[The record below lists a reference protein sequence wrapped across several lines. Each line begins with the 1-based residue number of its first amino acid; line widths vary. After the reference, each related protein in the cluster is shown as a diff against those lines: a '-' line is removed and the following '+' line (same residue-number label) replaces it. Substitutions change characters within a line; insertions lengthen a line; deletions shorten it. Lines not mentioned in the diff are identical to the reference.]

1 MAQKSGVKLVAKNP
15 KAYHEYFIVEKF
27 EAGVE
32 LFGTE
37 VKSIRAGKLS
47 LKEAWCDIKNGEV
60 FVKQMHISPYEQG
73 SFSNRDPLRPKRL
86 LLHKKEIQMLSGK
99 VSQAGY
105 ALVPLS
111 VYFKN
116 SRVKVE
122 IALAKGKKL
131 HDKRAVAAEK
141 DAKRQID
148 RAMKER
154 NFKE

>member
-1 MAQKSGVKLVAKNP
+1 MAEKTGIKIVAKNP
-15 KAYHEYFIVEKF
+15 KAFHEYYIVERY
-27 EAGVE
+27 EAGIE

-37 VKSIRAGKLS
+37 VKSIRSGNIS
-47 LKEAWCDIKNGEV
+47 LKEAWCSIQNGEL
-60 FVKQMHISPYEQG
+60 FLKQMHISPYELG

-86 LLHKKEIQMLSGK
+86 LMHKKEIMTLLGK
-99 VSQAGY
+99 TQQAGLT
-105 ALVPLS
+105 LVPLS

-131 HDKRAVAAEK
+131 HDKRSSEAEK
-141 DAKRQID
+141 DAKRQMD

-154 NFKE
+154 NQY

>member
-1 MAQKSGVKLVAKNP
+1 MARNRE
-15 KAYHEYFIVEKF
+15 AYHEYFVEEEI
-27 EAGVE
+27 EAGIE
-32 LFGTE
+32 LVGTE

-141 DAKRQID
+141 DAKRQMD

-154 NFKE
+154 NQ

>member
-1 MAQKSGVKLVAKNP
+1 MAEKSGIKIVAKNP
-15 KAYHEYFIVEKF
+15 KAFHEYYIVERY
-27 EAGVE
+27 EAGIE

-37 VKSIRAGKLS
+37 VKSIRSGNIS
-47 LKEAWCDIKNGEV
+47 LKEAWCSIQNGELYL
-60 FVKQMHISPYEQG
+60 KQMHISPYEHG

-86 LLHKKEIQMLSGK
+86 LMHKKEIMTLLGK
-99 VSQAGY
+99 TQQAGLT
-105 ALVPLS
+105 LVPLS

-131 HDKRAVAAEK
+131 HDKRSSEAEK
-141 DAKRQID
+141 DAKRQMD

-154 NFKE
+154 NQY

>member
-1 MAQKSGVKLVAKNP
+1 MAEKTGIKIVAKNP
-15 KAYHEYFIVEKF
+15 KAFHEYYIVERY
-27 EAGVE
+27 EAGIE

-37 VKSIRAGKLS
+37 VKSIRSGNIS
-47 LKEAWCDIKNGEV
+47 LKEAWCSIQNGEL
-60 FVKQMHISPYEQG
+60 FLKQMHISPYEQG

-86 LLHKKEIQMLSGK
+86 LMHKKEIMTLLGK
-99 VSQAGY
+99 TQQQGLT
-105 ALVPLS
+105 LVPLS

-131 HDKRAVAAEK
+131 HDKRSSEAEK
-141 DAKRQID
+141 DARRQMD

-154 NFKE
+154 NQY

>member
-15 KAYHEYFIVEKF
+15 KAYHEYYIVEEF

-86 LLHKKEIQMLSGK
+86 LLHKKEIQMLEAK

-122 IALAKGKKL
+122 ITLAKGKKL

-141 DAKRQID
+141 DAKRQMD

-154 NFKE
+154 NQY

>member
-1 MAQKSGVKLVAKNP
+1 MAQKCGVKLVAKNP
-15 KAYHEYFIVEKF
+15 KAYHEYYIVEKF

-60 FVKQMHISPYEQG
+60 FVKQMHISPYEMG

-86 LLHKKEIQMLSGK
+86 LLHKKEIQMLEAK

-141 DAKRQID
+141 DAKRQMD

-154 NFKE
+154 NQY

>member
-1 MAQKSGVKLVAKNP
+1 VAEKSGIKIVAKNP
-15 KAYHEYFIVEKF
+15 KAFHEYYIVERY
-27 EAGVE
+27 EAGIE

-37 VKSIRAGKLS
+37 VKSIRSGNIS
-47 LKEAWCDIKNGEV
+47 LKEAWCSIQNGELYL
-60 FVKQMHISPYEQG
+60 KQMHISPYERG

-86 LLHKKEIQMLSGK
+86 LMHKKEIMTLLGK
-99 VSQAGY
+99 TQQQGY

-131 HDKRAVAAEK
+131 HDKRSAAAEK
-141 DAKRQID
+141 DAKRQMD

-154 NFKE
+154 NQY

>member
-1 MAQKSGVKLVAKNP
+1 MAGKTGIKIVANNK
-15 KAYHEYFIVEKF
+15 KAFHEYFIEERY
-27 EAGVE
+27 EAGIE

-37 VKSIRAGKLS
+37 VKSIRQGKLS
-47 LKEAWCDIKNGEV
+47 LKEAWCQIQNGEL
-60 FVKQMHISPYEQG
+60 FIKQMHISPYEQG

-86 LLHKKEIQMLSGK
+86 LMHKKEIMQLMGK
-99 VSQAGY
+99 VQQQGY

-111 VYFKN
+111 VYFKD

-131 HDKRAVAAEK
+131 HDKRSAAAEK
-141 DAKRQID
+141 DAKRTMD

-154 NFKE
+154 NAY

>member
-60 FVKQMHISPYEQG
+60 FVKQMHISPYEMG

-86 LLHKKEIQMLSGK
+86 LLHKKEIQMLEAK

-141 DAKRQID
+141 DAKRQMD

-154 NFKE
+154 NQY

>member
-1 MAQKSGVKLVAKNP
+1 MAQSGGIKLVAKNP

-86 LLHKKEIQMLSGK
+86 LLHKKEIQQLSAK

-141 DAKRQID
+141 DAKRQMD

-154 NFKE
+154 NQ

>member
-1 MAQKSGVKLVAKNP
+1 MAEKSGIKIVAKNP
-15 KAYHEYFIVEKF
+15 KAFHEYYIVERY
-27 EAGVE
+27 EAGIE

-37 VKSIRAGKLS
+37 VKSIRSGNIS
-47 LKEAWCDIKNGEV
+47 LKEAWCSIQNGELYL
-60 FVKQMHISPYEQG
+60 KQMHISPYERG

-86 LLHKKEIQMLSGK
+86 LMHKKEIMTLLGK
-99 VSQAGY
+99 TQQQGY

-131 HDKRAVAAEK
+131 HDKRSAAAEK
-141 DAKRQID
+141 DAKRQMD

-154 NFKE
+154 NQY

>member
-1 MAQKSGVKLVAKNP
+1 MAEKSGIKIVAKNP
-15 KAYHEYFIVEKF
+15 KAFHEYYIVERY
-27 EAGVE
+27 EAGIE

-37 VKSIRAGKLS
+37 VKSIRSGNIS
-47 LKEAWCDIKNGEV
+47 LKEAWCSIQNGELYL
-60 FVKQMHISPYEQG
+60 KQMHISPYERG

-86 LLHKKEIQMLSGK
+86 LMHKKEIMTLLGK
-99 VSQAGY
+99 TQQAGLT
-105 ALVPLS
+105 LVPLS

-131 HDKRAVAAEK
+131 HDKRASEAEK
-141 DAKRQID
+141 DAKRQMD

-154 NFKE
+154 NQY

>member
-60 FVKQMHISPYEQG
+60 FVKQMHISPYERG

-86 LLHKKEIQMLSGK
+86 LLHKKEIQQLSAK

-141 DAKRQID
+141 DAKRQMD

-154 NFKE
+154 NQ

>member
-1 MAQKSGVKLVAKNP
+1 MAQSGGVKLVAKNP

-86 LLHKKEIQMLSGK
+86 LLHKKEIQMLSSK

-141 DAKRQID
+141 DAKRQMD

-154 NFKE
+154 NQ

>member
-15 KAYHEYFIVEKF
+15 KAYHEYYIVEKF

-60 FVKQMHISPYEQG
+60 FVKQMHISPYEMG

-86 LLHKKEIQMLSGK
+86 LLPRKEIQMLEAK

-141 DAKRQID
+141 DAKRQMD

-154 NFKE
+154 NQ

>member
-1 MAQKSGVKLVAKNP
+1 MQL
-15 KAYHEYFIVEKF
+15 
-27 EAGVE
+27 
-32 LFGTE
+32 L
-37 VKSIRAGKLS
+37 GKT
-47 LKEAWCDIKNGEV
+47 
-60 FVKQMHISPYEQG
+60 QQ
-73 SFSNRDPLRPKRL
+73 
-86 LLHKKEIQMLSGK
+86 Q
-99 VSQAGY
+99 GY

-141 DAKRQID
+141 DAKRQMD

-154 NFKE
+154 NQY

>member
-1 MAQKSGVKLVAKNP
+1 MAEKSGVKIVAKNP
-15 KAYHEYFIVEKF
+15 KAYHEYYIVEKF
-27 EAGVE
+27 EAGIE

-37 VKSIRAGKLS
+37 VKSVRSGNIS
-47 LKEAWCDIKNGEV
+47 LKEAWCAVQNGEL
-60 FVKQMHISPYEQG
+60 FLKQMHISPYDRG

-86 LLHKKEIQMLSGK
+86 LMHKKEIMMLLGK
-99 VSQAGY
+99 TQQAGY

-111 VYFKN
+111 VYFRN

-131 HDKRAVAAEK
+131 HDKRSSEAEK
-141 DAKRQID
+141 DARRQMD

-154 NFKE
+154 NQY

>member
-1 MAQKSGVKLVAKNP
+1 MAEKSGIKLIAKN
-15 KAYHEYFIVEKF
+15 ARAFHEYYIIERF
-27 EAGVE
+27 EAGIE

-37 VKSIRAGKLS
+37 VKSIRSGNLS
-47 LKEAWCDIKNGEV
+47 LKEAWCSIQNGEL
-60 FVKQMHISPYEQG
+60 FLKQMHISPYERG

-86 LLHKKEIQMLSGK
+86 LMHKREIMTLLGK
-99 VSQAGY
+99 TQQQGY

-131 HDKRAVAAEK
+131 HDKRASEAEK

-154 NFKE
+154 NQY

>member
-154 NFKE
+154 NQ

>member
-15 KAYHEYFIVEKF
+15 KAYHEYYIVEKF

-60 FVKQMHISPYEQG
+60 FVKQMHISPYEMG

-86 LLHKKEIQMLSGK
+86 LLHKKEIQMLSSK

-131 HDKRAVAAEK
+131 DDKRAVAAEK
-141 DAKRQID
+141 DAKRQMD

-154 NFKE
+154 NQY

>member
-1 MAQKSGVKLVAKNP
+1 MRHQKWRGLRQTDAHLP
-15 KAYHEYFIVEKF
+15 H
-27 EAGVE
+27 
-32 LFGTE
+32 
-37 VKSIRAGKLS
+37 
-47 LKEAWCDIKNGEV
+47 
-60 FVKQMHISPYEQG
+60 EQG

-86 LLHKKEIQMLSGK
+86 LLHKKEIQMLEAK

-111 VYFKN
+111 VDFKN

-141 DAKRQID
+141 DAKRQMD

-154 NFKE
+154 NQY